1 MGYRYLPKKSFYFT
15 LIFFGFSLALSPLIQ
30 AGVTGKISGKV
41 TDAVTGEALLGANVI
56 IEGTTMGAATDAEGD
71 YFIINIPPGTY
82 NLKASMVGY
91 SAQSLVDV
99 VVNIDR
105 TTNVDFILEP
115 GSISTN
121 AVIVVAQKPVI
132 RKDLTSSIV
141 EINSAE
147 IEVSPQRDVQSMLK
161 QQRGILLG
169 YNHLGKEGLVETNTP
184 SDELHIRGGREGETA
199 FTLNGIVV
207 TDPMWGGAQFIQNSA
222 GKYIQEFNTLAGTFN
237 AEYGNAMSGV
247 INVAAKKGSQN
258 KYDADLSLYTDKFG
272 IDKYDQNTTQGA
284 VGAGGPVPFTNG
296 NLTFYITGERKLSD
310 GYLYGYKY
318 PNWIDSEGK
327 DIDSTTKL
335 PAGNG
340 EKISLDRFD
349 YWNTTFLLRWSVT
362 SNFLVTGFGSLGN
375 LKNDSYENTYK
386 YNRDGSPYNKSDEK
400 FFNLNITHALTS
412 DSYYEIG
419 LARQIHTRFLG
430 VYDSWDKYAQTLES
444 FDPTGNFSVIGE
456 NWIWENEN
464 WSVNTVRA
472 SFASQVNKTN
482 FIKIGGNLRLIDIDY
497 VSKNPNET
505 GSYWVNYSHK
515 PKEINGFIQDKM
527 EFSEIGLIINVGVRL
542 DSWDPDSPYFT
553 DIVNTLDLKTAKAT
567 IKTKLSPR
575 FGVSYPISDQAAFHF
590 AYGHFYQLPSYFNLY
605 GSQRYLTHPD
615 DKDWDKYPQ
624 FRGLNFPYTSEGSG
638 NTRLANTN
646 MEPEKTVAYEAG
658 VQLKVSDDISLD
670 VTAFYKEM
678 TNLVGVRYIE
688 AANYGTGA
696 TLSDNFD
703 YANAKGVELVL
714 NKRFSNYFSLRAN
727 YTYSNSLVTSSS
739 PWAQLQIQNPTFRTF
754 TSDWDRPHTFNL
766 DLYVSFPQICD
777 VSVSGNFQ
785 SGLPYTIKTEPN
797 TERMPYIESI
807 DLKLSR
813 KFSLFN
819 MTPEIYINVLNLS
832 DRKNIYS
839 VYSNSGKPD
848 LPLGIPRTPANL
860 NVYDIPT
867 NYSPGRQIYLGFS
880 LEI

>member
-1 MGYRYLPKKSFYFT
+1 MVYRYLPQKSFYIF
-15 LIFFGFSLALSPLIQ
+15 LIAIIYSFMLSSVTE

-41 TDAVTGEALLGANVI
+41 TDAATGEPLLGANVI
-56 IEGTTMGAATDAEGD
+56 IVGTTMGAATDADGD
-71 YFIINIPPGTY
+71 YFIINIPPGSY
-82 NLKASMVGY
+82 NLKVSMIGY
-91 SAQSLVDV
+91 TGESVVDV

-105 TTNVDFILEP
+105 TTNVDFSLKQ

-121 AVIVVAQKPVI
+121 EVVVTAQKPVI

-169 YNHLGKEGLVETNTP
+169 YNHLGKTGLAETNTP

-247 INVAAKKGSQN
+247 INVAAKRGNQT
-258 KYDADLSLYTDKFG
+258 KYNADLTVYSDRFG
-272 IDKYDQNTTQGA
+272 IDRYDQNTMQGA
-284 VGAGGPVPFTNG
+284 LGAGGPVPFTNG
-296 NLTFYITGERKLSD
+296 NLTFYVTGERKLSD
-310 GYLYGYKY
+310 GYIYGYKY
-318 PNWIDSEGK
+318 PNWVDSEGK
-327 DIDSTTKL
+327 DVDPTTKL

-340 EKISLDRFD
+340 EKVSMDRFD
-349 YWNTTFLLRWSVT
+349 YWNTTLLLKWAVT
-362 SNFLVTGFGSLGN
+362 SNFIVTGFGSLGN
-375 LKNDSYENTYK
+375 LRNDSYSNTYK

-430 VYDSWDKYAQTLES
+430 VYDSWAKYAQNLES
-444 FDPTGNFSVIGE
+444 FDPSGNFSVVGE
-456 NWIWENEN
+456 DWFWENED

-472 SFASQVNKTN
+472 SFSSQVNKTN
-482 FIKIGGNLRLIDIDY
+482 LIKIGGNLRLLDIDY
-497 VSKNPNET
+497 VSKNPNEP

-515 PKEINGFIQDKM
+515 PKEINGFMQDKM
-527 EFSEIGLIINVGVRL
+527 EFSEIGLIINVGLRI
-542 DSWDPDSPYFT
+542 DSWDPDSPYFI
-553 DIVNTLDLKTAKAT
+553 DIVNTLDLKTEKAT
-567 IKTKLSPR
+567 VKTKLSPR
-575 FGVSYPISDQAAFHF
+575 FGVSYPISDKAAFHF
-590 AYGHFYQLPSYFNLY
+590 AYGHFYQMPSYFNLY
-605 GSQRYLTHPD
+605 GSQRYLTHVD

-658 VQLKVSDDISLD
+658 VQLKLSEDISLD
-670 VTAFYKEM
+670 LTAFYKEM

-766 DLYVSFPQICD
+766 DLYVSLPKICD
-777 VSVSGNFQ
+777 VSLSGNFQ

-807 DLKLSR
+807 DLKLSK
-813 KFSLFN
+813 KFNLFN
-819 MTPEIYINVLNLS
+819 ITPEIYINVLNLA

-839 VYSNSGKPD
+839 VYANSGKPD
-848 LPLGIPRTPANL
+848 LPLGIPRTPSNL

>member
-1 MGYRYLPKKSFYFT
+1 MGNRYLPRKDFYIP
-15 LIFFGFSLALSPLIQ
+15 LIIIFFSLVLTPLIH
-30 AGVTGKISGKV
+30 AGVTGKIAGKV
-41 TDAVTGEALLGANVI
+41 TDANTGEPLLGANVI

-82 NLKASMVGY
+82 NLKVSMIGY
-91 SAQSLVDV
+91 TSQALVDV
-99 VVNIDR
+99 AVNIDR
-105 TTNVDFILEP
+105 TTNIDFSLES

-121 AVIVVAQKPVI
+121 EVVVTAQKPVI

-141 EINSAE
+141 EINSKE
-147 IEVSPQRDVQSMLK
+147 IDVSPQHDVQSMLK

-169 YNHLGKEGLVETNTP
+169 YNHLGKEGLAETNTP

-247 INVAAKKGSQN
+247 INVAAKRGNQN
-258 KYDADLSLYTDKFG
+258 KYNADLSLYTDKFG
-272 IDKYDQNTTQGA
+272 IDRYDQNTMQGA
-284 VGAGGPVPFTNG
+284 LGTGGPVPFTNG
-296 NLTFYITGERKLSD
+296 NLTFYVTGERKLSD
-310 GYLYGYKY
+310 GYLYGYNY

-327 DIDSTTKL
+327 DVDPTTKL

-340 EKISLDRFD
+340 EKVSLDRFD
-349 YWNTTFLLRWSVT
+349 YWNTTLLLKWAVT
-362 SNFLVTGFGSLGN
+362 PNFIVTGFGSLGN
-375 LKNDSYENTYK
+375 LRNDSYSNTYK

-400 FFNLNITHALTS
+400 FFNLNITHALTK
-412 DSYYEIG
+412 DTYYEIG
-419 LARQIHTRFLG
+419 LAKQVHTRFLG
-430 VYDSWDKYAQTLES
+430 VYDSWAKYAQTLES
-444 FDPTGNFSVIGE
+444 FDPSGNFSVIGE
-456 NWIWENEN
+456 DWIWQNEN
-464 WSVNTVRA
+464 WSVNTLRVA
-472 SFASQVNKTN
+472 FASQVNKTN
-482 FIKIGGNLRLIDIDY
+482 FIKVGGNLRLLDIDY
-497 VSKNPNET
+497 ESRNPNET

-527 EFSEIGLIINVGVRL
+527 EFSEIGLIINVGVRI

-553 DIVNTLDLKTAKAT
+553 DIVNTLDLKTAKST
-567 IKTKLSPR
+567 VKTKVSPR
-575 FGVSYPISDQAAFHF
+575 FGVSYPISDKAAFHF
-590 AYGHFYQLPSYFNLY
+590 AYGHFYQMPTYFNLY

-624 FRGLNFPYTSEGSG
+624 FRGMNFPYTSEGSG

-703 YANAKGVELVL
+703 YANAKGIELVL

-766 DLYVSFPQICD
+766 DLYVSLPKICD

-807 DLKLSR
+807 DLKLSK
-813 KFSLFN
+813 KFSLFGT
-819 MTPEIYINVLNLS
+819 TPQVYINVLNLT

-839 VYSNSGKPD
+839 VYANSGKPD
-848 LPLGIPRTPANL
+848 LPLGIPRTPSNL

-867 NYSPGRQIYLGFS
+867 NYSPGRQIYLGFT